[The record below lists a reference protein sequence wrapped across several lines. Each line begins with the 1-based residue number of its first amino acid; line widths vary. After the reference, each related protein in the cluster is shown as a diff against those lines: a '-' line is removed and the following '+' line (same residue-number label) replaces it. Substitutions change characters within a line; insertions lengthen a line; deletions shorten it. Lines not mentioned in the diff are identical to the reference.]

1 MRTPARMTVTYRLV
15 VVMALCVFIGLGS
28 GRAWAGTSVT
38 IPAGDPHNEQTI
50 TVTGTGFPSHAKYP
64 TGMQILE
71 CSDPGGTAA
80 NLPTSNLFCDGSTIN
95 PSQINQ
101 DAQGS
106 FSAKYTVYSLN
117 STHTS
122 NISCD
127 KTHYCVLWVGVD
139 YNQDFFGPHAFS
151 TAFEVGGA
159 ATAGGSGSSSMIW
172 IVVLVVL
179 VVVAL
184 GAALVVVRSRRR
196 QPTRTSSDLS

>member
-1 MRTPARMTVTYRLV
+1 MRTPARKTAVGRAV
-15 VVMALCVFIGLGS
+15 AVMAVCALVGLASEPG
-28 GRAWAGTSVT
+28 WAGTSVT
-38 IPAGDPHNEQTI
+38 IPAGDPHNEQII
-50 TVTGTGFPSHAKYP
+50 TVTGSGFPSHVKDP

-71 CSDPGGTAA
+71 CSDPAGSPG

-95 PSQINQ
+95 PSQINT

-127 KTHYCVLWVGVD
+127 KSHFCVLWVGVD

-151 TAFEVGGA
+151 TAFEVGGTA
-159 ATAGGSGSSSMIW
+159 AAGSSGSSSTIW
-172 IVVLVVL
+172 IVIIVI
-179 VVVAL
+179 VAL
-184 GAALVVVRSRRR
+184 GAAFVVARSRQRR
-196 QPTRTSSDLS
+196 PTRSSSGSR

>member
-1 MRTPARMTVTYRLV
+1 MRTPARTTVTSRAVAVIV
-15 VVMALCVFIGLGS
+15 VCVLIGLVAEPA
-28 GRAWAGTSVT
+28 RAGTSVT
-38 IPAGDPHNEQTI
+38 IPAGDPHDQQTI
-50 TVTGTGFPSHAKYP
+50 TVTGTGFPSHVKDP

-71 CSDPGGTAA
+71 CSDPGGTTA

-95 PSQINQ
+95 PSQINT

-106 FSAKYTVYSLN
+106 FTAKYTVYSLD

-127 KTHYCVLWVGVD
+127 KTHFCVLWVGVD

-151 TAFEVGGA
+151 TAFEVGGV
-159 ATAGGSGSSSMIW
+159 ATTGGSGSSSTIW
-172 IVVLVVL
+172 IVIV

-184 GAALVVVRSRRR
+184 GAAFVVARARRR
-196 QPTRTSSDLS
+196 QPTRGSSVSS